1 MRTVREF
8 LTSAN
13 QTLSTINPTDKVYDA
28 LVIMA
33 ERNLS
38 ALPVMKNKELVGIF
52 SERDYARKVIL
63 QGKRSRET
71 DVHEIMTAKVI
82 TVEPDKTI
90 HDCMAIMT
98 ERRIRHLPITT
109 KEGELLGIISIGD
122 VMKVIMDEQRFMIGE
137 LQRYIAG

>member
-1 MRTVREF
+1 MRTIREF
-8 LTSAN
+8 LNSAN
-13 QTLSTINPTDKVYDA
+13 QTLSTVAPEDMVYHA
-28 LVIMA
+28 LTIMA

-38 ALPVMKNKELVGIF
+38 ALPVVKNKELVGII

-71 DVHEIMTAKVI
+71 MVSEIMTAKLVTI
-82 TVEPDKTI
+82 KPDKTV

-98 ERRIRHLPITT
+98 ERRIRHLPITDD
-109 KEGELLGIISIGD
+109 EGHMIGIISIGD
-122 VMKVIMDEQRFMIGE
+122 VMKVIMDEQRFMIAE